1 MLFYCRT
8 QIFYFLAATY
18 LLSRRWACAQGGAP
32 LDAFRCVEGAGKAL
46 ISHIAQAVQGDL
58 GGALLQQE
66 RLYLEGADCGP
77 SQQLQAHS
85 SS

>member
-1 MLFYCRT
+1 ML
-8 QIFYFLAATY
+8 
-18 LLSRRWACAQGGAP
+18 SWRWACAKGCAP

-46 ISHIAQAVQGDL
+46 ISDIAQAVQGDL

-77 SQQLQAHS
+77 SQRLQAHS
-85 SS
+85 TS